1 MSRIEELPDDFDES
15 LNLNEL
21 PVNEVPP
28 VAPQDQLHSGFDL
41 FAASN
46 ETPFPINEERLKAAK
61 TDPSAPDMP
70 PAMASVKSHTSAE
83 LLDLMNKTPLFMT
96 DIDKAGDENGENP
109 MLDALTALQNEGT
122 RGDVAQSFKEQGN
135 EAVQEKR
142 WIDAK
147 EMYTKALAVIAAKED
162 NWEKPEDLAVEK
174 KLVLQMEELSHIN
187 RALCN
192 LELGNYRACI
202 LDCAAALKL
211 NPKNVKAYYRSSMAL
226 LKLERLDEAEDAA
239 KRGLV
244 IDSENKSL
252 QIAASKIAE
261 RKAAVERIAARKKAE
276 AELLRKQNLVLS
288 TALRAREIRTR
299 KTDQPPEMEDARIRL
314 VPDPLSPESSV
325 EFPAVFLYPM
335 DAQSDF
341 IKSFSELHCIA
352 DHLDYMF
359 PLPWDTKNEYTIP
372 NVECFMQTVSGG
384 LIKAGKKLPLLQI
397 LTGGKV
403 EVVDQMVRIFIVP
416 SGKTGAFIAEMKAR
430 KTG

>member
-15 LNLNEL
+15 LNLNEV
-21 PVNEVPP
+21 PTAAPPSVPQPGFNAFAPSNEV
-28 VAPQDQLHSGFDL
+28 
-41 FAASN
+41 
-46 ETPFPINEERLKAAK
+46 PFPINEERLKAAK

-70 PAMASVKSHTSAE
+70 PAMASIKSHTSDE
-83 LLDLMNKTPLFMT
+83 LMDMMNKTPLFMT
-96 DIDKAGDENGENP
+96 DIENAGDENGDNA

-122 RGDVAQSFKEQGN
+122 RGEVAQSFKEQGN

-147 EMYTKALAVIAAKED
+147 EMYTKAIAVIAAKED
-162 NWEKPEDLAVEK
+162 KWEKPEDIAVEK
-174 KLVLQMEELSHIN
+174 KLLLKMEELSHIN

-202 LDCAAALKL
+202 LDGAATIKL
-211 NPKNVKAYYRSSMAL
+211 NPANVKAYYRSSMAL
-226 LKLERLDEAEDAA
+226 LKLEKLDEAEDSA
-239 KRGLV
+239 KRGLA

-252 QIAASKIAE
+252 QTAATKIAE
-261 RKAAVERIAARKKAE
+261 RKANLARAAARKKAE

-299 KTDQPPEMEDARIRL
+299 KTDQPPEMEDAKIRL

-352 DHLDYMF
+352 DHLEYMF
-359 PLPWDTKNEYTIP
+359 PLPWDTKKEYTIP

-403 EVVDQMVRIFIVP
+403 EVVDEMVRIFIVP
-416 SGKTGAFIAEMKAR
+416 TSKTGAFIAEMKAR

>member
-1 MSRIEELPDDFDES
+1 MSRVEELPDDFDES
-15 LNLNEL
+15 LNLNEV
-21 PVNEVPP
+21 PTAAPPSVPQPGYNAFAPSNEV
-28 VAPQDQLHSGFDL
+28 
-41 FAASN
+41 
-46 ETPFPINEERLKAAK
+46 PFPINEERLKAAK

-70 PAMASVKSHTSAE
+70 PAMASIKSHTSDE
-83 LLDLMNKTPLFMT
+83 LMDMMNKTPLFMT
-96 DIDKAGDENGENP
+96 DIENAGDENGDNA

-122 RGDVAQSFKEQGN
+122 RGEVAQSFKEQGN

-147 EMYTKALAVIAAKED
+147 EMYTKAIAVIAAKED
-162 NWEKPEDLAVEK
+162 KWEKPEDIDVEK
-174 KLVLQMEELSHIN
+174 KLLLKMEELSHIN

-202 LDCAAALKL
+202 LDGAATIKL
-211 NPKNVKAYYRSSMAL
+211 NPTNVKAYYRSSMAL
-226 LKLERLDEAEDAA
+226 LKLEKLDEAEDSA
-239 KRGLV
+239 KRGLA

-252 QIAASKIAE
+252 QTAATKIAE
-261 RKAAVERIAARKKAE
+261 RKANLARAAARKKAE

-299 KTDQPPEMEDARIRL
+299 KTDQPPEMEDAKIRL

-341 IKSFSELHCIA
+341 IKSFSELHCIT
-352 DHLDYMF
+352 DHLEYMF
-359 PLPWDTKNEYTIP
+359 PLPWDTKKEYTIP

-403 EVVDQMVRIFIVP
+403 EVVDEMVRIFIVP
-416 SGKTGAFIAEMKAR
+416 TSKTGAFIAEMKAR